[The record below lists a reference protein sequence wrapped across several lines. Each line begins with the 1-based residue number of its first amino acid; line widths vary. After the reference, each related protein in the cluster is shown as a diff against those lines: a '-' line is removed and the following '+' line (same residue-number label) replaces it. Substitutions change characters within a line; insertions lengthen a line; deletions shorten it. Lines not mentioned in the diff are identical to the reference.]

1 MDNVVGKLRGAVNL
15 DGYGSSSGFFGY
27 FEKDGKGNFS
37 DAEFAVSYFVKYFK
51 NSIDGLR
58 IISSL
63 HVNIDELMHCSEDG
77 SVNCE
82 VVILQRLLD
91 VGLINA
97 LSYKESFGDDFDSLY
112 YLQGIDLVWSA
123 LSVYDASILPVSD
136 FSSLMVAKMFV
147 FGIYG
152 HFFIVDEKSGLAFY
166 PHDYLGYGVI
176 DIGAGEG
183 RAEAEKFLRGVGQ
196 GWRFFIEGKHGR
208 LG

>member
-15 DGYGSSSGFFGY
+15 DGYGSSFGFLGY

-37 DAEFAVSYFVKYFK
+37 DAEFAVSYFVEYFK

-63 HVNIDELMHCSEDG
+63 HVSIDELMNCSEDG
-77 SVNCE
+77 AVNCE
-82 VVILQRLLD
+82 VVILKRLLD
-91 VGLINA
+91 VGLITA
-97 LSYKESFGDDFDSLY
+97 LSYEESFGDDFDSVE
-112 YLQGIDLVWSA
+112 YLQGIDSA
-123 LSVYDASILPVSD
+123 WNALNVYDASILSVSD

-147 FGIYG
+147 FGICG

-196 GWRFFIEGKHGR
+196 GWRFFIEGKHSR